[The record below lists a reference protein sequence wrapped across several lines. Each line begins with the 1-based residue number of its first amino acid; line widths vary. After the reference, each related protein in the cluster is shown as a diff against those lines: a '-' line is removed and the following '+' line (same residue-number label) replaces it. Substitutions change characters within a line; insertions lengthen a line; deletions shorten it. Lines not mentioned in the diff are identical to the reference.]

1 MDSCLSHESII
12 AKQVPVE
19 RTTAG
24 SQFCRLE
31 VAENVTGILCA
42 KRVKRTRLDKKLKN
56 SLGSHRQK
64 SKRILTH
71 SFNLLPKHL
80 FSQPLTRKNKT
91 PCFCTKCDY
100 VYWFDQNWRW
110 PYLHWYLLLAFDPSR
125 VIIFS
130 YRKKKKRLMYECE
143 CECVYMCL
151 MCVSTIWKK
160 RGGLNVFRKALE
172 SYCLSMEFR
181 VAVSR
186 YSVE

>member
-130 YRKKKKRLMYECE
+130 YRKKKKDWCMSVSVSVCICVWCVFQQSERKEGVWTYSGKRLNLT
-143 CECVYMCL
+143 VYR
-151 MCVSTIWKK
+151 W
-160 RGGLNVFRKALE
+160 N
-172 SYCLSMEFR
+172 
-181 VAVSR
+181 
-186 YSVE
+186 SV